1 MTLPATE
8 GVWREVSLPVDT
20 VVLTLASQH
29 VYVGTADC
37 PRGLLIGCVLALAVV
52 AGQGRWLRS
61 MSTSAPQTVP
71 EGFLSDVSSPSLS
84 LLDNV

>member
-1 MTLPATE
+1 MMTLPATE

-52 AGQGRWLRS
+52 A
-61 MSTSAPQTVP
+61 
-71 EGFLSDVSSPSLS
+71 
-84 LLDNV
+84 